1 MMRPLP
7 RFLQI
12 EPVGECNLRCLMCP
26 IQFRREG
33 RPYGPPAFMDFE
45 LFCELVEQFDDLE
58 HLHLQGLGEP
68 FMHPRFF
75 DMVRFASARGVRV
88 STNTNMTLL
97 TVARAEQ
104 CVSAGLDELHVSL
117 DAASAETYEAIR
129 VRANFAKVLRNLG
142 RIVELKKKLGKA
154 QPSIRIVVVAM
165 RKNLDELAKLVELAA
180 HYDVGAI
187 FVQHLCH
194 DFGEATLPAH
204 YQPMRAFIDEQSLLN
219 EDRGVVAAAF
229 GRARERAAALGID
242 LRLPD
247 VEPVA
252 HPPGTPG
259 VQRCDWPWRGAYVSY
274 TGEAM
279 PCCMVATP
287 DRINFG
293 NMARDGAFQIWNN
306 AEYQNFRTQLAS
318 ETPPDVCRSCAVYAR
333 TF

>member
-12 EPVGECNLRCLMCP
+12 EPVGECNLRCQMCP

-75 DMVRFASARGVRV
+75 DMVRFASARDVRV

-97 TVARAEQ
+97 TAARAEQ
-104 CVSAGLDELHVSL
+104 CVSAGLAELHVSL

-165 RKNLDELAKLVELAA
+165 RKNLDELAELVELAA
-180 HYDVGAI
+180 QYDVGAI

-219 EDRGVVAAAF
+219 EDSAIVAAAF
-229 GRARERAAALGID
+229 GRARERATALGID
-242 LRLPD
+242 LRLPE

-259 VQRCDWPWRGAYVSY
+259 AERCDWPWRGAYLSY

-293 NMARDGAFQIWNN
+293 NMAHDGAFQIWNN
-306 AEYQNFRTQLAS
+306 AKYENFRSQLAS